1 MVSQSERKRLLIVKD
16 KFRRFKIMKENVIKI
31 CNVLLTVI
39 LLLAFVAVSTIAA
52 SIALDVI
59 YTQWKIE
66 YLSERGIIQD
76 VRVLNN
82 YAEGV

>member
-39 LLLAFVAVSTIAA
+39 LLAFVAVSTIAA